1 MSSSMNDDAVSHRG
15 MLRNM
20 LRQGFTPIQCLFEKG
35 DNSLAAFA
43 QEAEEKHNAQAAA
56 SASAASMNDLMLPA
70 RKMRLWICTINNI
83 LCFSDNA
90 GIKKE
95 LGAAFRFHERS
106 MPSLQHGRFGIGAKF
121 AMVCLTLLKSIVH
134 IFTRPNEGDPIKQ
147 LTIDYP
153 RAIEMDRLTINPHGI
168 EMDRVPTWDKYAID
182 PAGKG
187 TVIHL
192 PSDRSIVQE
201 IVSMITTD
209 KVENNLLF
217 EFGTTYHKF
226 LSDHTTYQ
234 INVDDKTYDV
244 IPIDRLC
251 WDEVDEKM
259 EVTLNVCYH
268 PENHSNIRAYYQDPV
283 SNKFGFRVKM
293 NQKGKNNF
301 MIGELPDDFVS
312 LGLITVQLAYSSD
325 WIALLAPKLT
335 HCGIHIP
342 KDKTKASLR
351 MALGGTEI
359 MRNGKVVKVL
369 PIKRPSQGDTPAYS
383 FHENTK
389 VRILFDAVKSDQI
402 LDDDSKTMDDVFNTQ
417 VNKSELNVDTIS
429 KSVWEAVRQMRWDY
443 GQHIYKRSPAY
454 AAAAPIENSDSEEEP
469 IAPAKAAASSTS
481 VVNPKSAAKPAA
493 KPAVKPAVM
502 PAVMPAAKPA
512 VMPAVM
518 PAVIPAVIP
527 AVMPAVMPASK
538 AASSS
543 NPIIIPKPVVAV
555 APPVAAEPSSPTAS
569 QEQVTSVTQIHAH
582 IRSTSKCPRD
592 VIKLL
597 EGIYTTY
604 GPQLNAIYERAEST
618 TRAKLVDDYN
628 ALLRIEDLLK
638 EFSNN
643 K

>member
-1 MSSSMNDDAVSHRG
+1 MISFIFIKSTMSSSMNDDAVSHGG

-20 LRQGFTPIQCLFEKG
+20 LRQGFTPIQCLFETG

-43 QEAEEKHNAQAAA
+43 QEAEEKRNAQAAA
-56 SASAASMNDLMLPA
+56 LVPSMNDPMPPA
-70 RKMRLWICTINNI
+70 AKMCMWICTMHNI

-90 GIKKE
+90 GIKKD

-106 MPSLQHGRFGIGAKF
+106 LPSLQHGRFGIGSKF

-153 RAIEMDRLTINPHGI
+153 RAIETDRLTINPHGI
-168 EMDRVPTWDKYAID
+168 EMDRKPTWDKYAID

-217 EFGTTYHKF
+217 AFGTTYHKF
-226 LSDHTTYQ
+226 LSDNTTYQ

-244 IPIDRLC
+244 VPIDRLC
-251 WDEVDEKM
+251 LDKVDEKM

-369 PIKRPSQGDTPAYS
+369 PVKRPSQGDTPAYS

-443 GQHIYKRSPAY
+443 GQHIYKRSPVY
-454 AAAAPIENSDSEEEP
+454 AAAAEAVENSDSEEEP
-469 IAPAKAAASSTS
+469 IAPAKAAVSSTS
-481 VVNPKSAAKPAA
+481 VNPKSAAKPAVMPAA
-493 KPAVKPAVM
+493 K

-512 VMPAVM
+512 VMPAV
-518 PAVIPAVIP
+518 IPAAKP
-527 AVMPAVMPASK
+527 AVMPAAK

-543 NPIIIPKPVVAV
+543 NPIIIPKPVVA
-555 APPVAAEPSSPTAS
+555 ASPSVAAEPSSPTATS

-604 GPQLNAIYERAEST
+604 GPHLNAIYDRADHN
-618 TRAKLVDDYN
+618 TRAKLVDDFN

-643 K
+643 E

>member
-1 MSSSMNDDAVSHRG
+1 MNDDAVSHGG

-20 LRQGFTPIQCLFEKG
+20 LRQGFTTLQLLFETG

-43 QEAEEKHNAQAAA
+43 QEAKKKRDTQASA
-56 SASAASMNDLMLPA
+56 SASAASMNDPMPPA
-70 RKMRLWICTINNI
+70 AKMCMWICTMHNI

-106 MPSLQHGRFGIGAKF
+106 LPSLQHGRFGIGAKF

-134 IFTRPNEGDPIKQ
+134 VFTRPNEGDPIKQ

-153 RAIEMDRLTINPHGI
+153 RAIETDRLTINPHGI

-217 EFGTTYHKF
+217 AFGTTYHKF
-226 LSDHTTYQ
+226 LSDNTTYQ

-244 IPIDRLC
+244 VPIDRLC

-268 PENHSNIRAYYQDPV
+268 PENHSIIRAYYQDPV

-301 MIGELPDDFVS
+301 MIGDLPDDFVS

-325 WIALLAPKLT
+325 WIALLEDKLT
-335 HCGIHIP
+335 HCGIPIP

-369 PIKRPSQGDTPAYS
+369 PVKRPTQGDTPAYS

-389 VRILFDAVKSDQI
+389 VRILFDAVKNDQI

-429 KSVWEAVRQMRWDY
+429 KSVWEAVRQLRYDY
-443 GQHIYKRSPAY
+443 GQHIYKHSPVY
-454 AAAAPIENSDSEEEP
+454 TAAAVAVAVAPLENSDSEEEP
-469 IAPAKAAASSTS
+469 IAPAKATASSTS
-481 VVNPKSAAKPAA
+481 VVNPKSAAKPAVM
-493 KPAVKPAVM
+493 PAVKPVK
-502 PAVMPAAKPA
+502 PAAMPAA
-512 VMPAVM
+512 
-518 PAVIPAVIP
+518 
-527 AVMPAVMPASK
+527 K

-543 NPIIIPKPVVAV
+543 NSVMIPKPVVAASPPAV
-555 APPVAAEPSSPTAS
+555 AESSSASPS
-569 QEQVTSVTQIHAH
+569 QEQVTSVTQIPAH

-604 GPQLNAIYERAEST
+604 GPHLNAIYERADHN
-618 TRAKLVDDYN
+618 TRAKLVDDFN
-628 ALLRIEDLLK
+628 ALLRIEDMLK